1 MAKIKEKLHRFLHQ
15 GKPKYLAQKLMGCN
29 ASWDNAIFL
38 GESLFLG
45 QKNAWELIRT
55 FLELVR

>member
-1 MAKIKEKLHRFLHQ
+1 MGEE
-15 GKPKYLAQKLMGCN
+15 YLAQKLMGCD

-38 GESLFLG
+38 GESLFLV
-45 QKNAWELIRT
+45 QKNPWELIRT